1 MSGNLVADTV
11 AAETLGT
18 ALRRG
23 GYSEDAVYRLLGDEA
38 YSSERGDIPADER
51 RLPETPPAT
60 LVRLFFLQLPVSADE
75 AEVAL
80 GRSGIDALEA
90 TGLAEVGDE
99 VIPRGRLL
107 PIGKLLLASDG
118 FSRDAD
124 DPADYVATYTPT
136 ARVLDSLT
144 PRPRVERALDVGT
157 GSGIHA
163 LLAAQHAGQVIATD
177 VNPRALAYTTLN
189 AALNGLHNVEC
200 RQGSLFEPVEGET
213 FGLITCNAPYV
224 ISPETRWVYRDSEFS
239 EDGVSQRV
247 LLSAAAHLADDG
259 YAAMLVSWLAF
270 DENAPDE
277 RVIGWADESGCDS
290 WILSTLN
297 SDPLTHAAE
306 WNSHLAGEAFGDAL
320 DEWARYFDDLGVE
333 LVSEGGVILHKR
345 PGGGH
350 SARVDELD
358 EEDLD
363 DAGDQILRA
372 FESRARLA
380 ELRSDEALLEERIGV
395 ASSLR
400 LERELERAGSRAVD
414 VEGSVDIAEG
424 TKHAVDASADAQEVI
439 ASLDSRLRLAE
450 VVDTTADRLG
460 FDGEETEALREETI
474 EVIREL
480 LELGALHFR
489 GD

>member
-1 MSGNLVADTV
+1 MRSIGCSAT
-11 AAETLGT
+11 
-18 ALRRG
+18 RR
-23 GYSEDAVYRLLGDEA
+23 
-38 YSSERGDIPADER
+38 
-51 RLPETPPAT
+51 T
-60 LVRLFFLQLPVSADE
+60 PVSEATSRPTSGGFPRRNSRRSCASSSSSSRSRAEE
-75 AEVAL
+75 AEIAL
-80 GRSGIDALEA
+80 GQSGIDALEA
-90 TGLAEVGDE
+90 TGLAEVGDD
-99 VIPRGRLL
+99 VIPRARLL

-144 PRPRVERALDVGT
+144 PRPRVDRALDVGT

-189 AALNGLHNVEC
+189 AALNGIHNVEC

-239 EDGVSQRV
+239 EDGVSERV

-277 RVIGWADESGCDS
+277 RVIGWAEASGCDS

-306 WNSHLAGEAFGDAL
+306 WNSHLAGEALGDAL

-333 LVSEGGVILHKR
+333 LVSEGGSH
-345 PGGGH
+345 PPQ
-350 SARVDELD
+350 A
-358 EEDLD
+358 
-363 DAGDQILRA
+363 
-372 FESRARLA
+372 SRRW
-380 ELRSDEALLEERIGV
+380 
-395 ASSLR
+395 
-400 LERELERAGSRAVD
+400 
-414 VEGSVDIAEG
+414 
-424 TKHAVDASADAQEVI
+424 T
-439 ASLDSRLRLAE
+439 
-450 VVDTTADRLG
+450 
-460 FDGEETEALREETI
+460 
-474 EVIREL
+474 
-480 LELGALHFR
+480 
-489 GD
+489 

>member
-1 MSGNLVADTV
+1 
-11 AAETLGT
+11 
-18 ALRRG
+18 
-23 GYSEDAVYRLLGDEA
+23 
-38 YSSERGDIPADER
+38 
-51 RLPETPPAT
+51 
-60 LVRLFFLQLPVSADE
+60 
-75 AEVAL
+75 
-80 GRSGIDALEA
+80 
-90 TGLAEVGDE
+90 
-99 VIPRGRLL
+99 
-107 PIGKLLLASDG
+107 
-118 FSRDAD
+118 
-124 DPADYVATYTPT
+124 
-136 ARVLDSLT
+136 
-144 PRPRVERALDVGT
+144 LDVGT

-239 EDGVSQRV
+239 EDGVSERV

-277 RVIGWADESGCDS
+277 RVIVWAEASGCDS

-306 WNSHLAGEAFGDAL
+306 WNSHLAGEALGDAL

-372 FESRARLA
+372 FEGRARLA
-380 ELRSDEALLEERIGV
+380 ELRNDEALLEERIGV

-414 VEGSVDIAEG
+414 VEGSVDISEG
-424 TKHAVDASADAQEVI
+424 TKHTVDASADAQEVI

-460 FDGEETEALREETI
+460 FDDEETEALREETL

>member
-1 MSGNLVADTV
+1 MPT
-11 AAETLGT
+11 
-18 ALRRG
+18 
-23 GYSEDAVYRLLGDEA
+23 
-38 YSSERGDIPADER
+38 
-51 RLPETPPAT
+51 
-60 LVRLFFLQLPVSADE
+60 E

-90 TGLAEVGDE
+90 TGLAEVGDD
-99 VIPRGRLL
+99 VIPRARLL

-239 EDGVSQRV
+239 EDGVSERV

-277 RVIGWADESGCDS
+277 RVIGWAEASGCDS

-306 WNSHLAGEAFGDAL
+306 WNSHLAGEALGDAL

-372 FESRARLA
+372 FEGRARLA

-450 VVDTTADRLG
+450 RRRHDRRPAG
-460 FDGEETEALREETI
+460 
-474 EVIREL
+474 IRRRRDR
-480 LELGALHFR
+480 GIAR
-489 GD
+489 GDNRSHPRAARARRAALPRRLTAADQRQRLESVSLRAEIIDLEVTMKGASKPKKLAKKVPQKSLKEKRQDKRAAGKKGLGST

>member
-51 RLPETPPAT
+51 RLPETPLAT

-90 TGLAEVGDE
+90 TGLAEVGGE
-99 VIPRGRLL
+99 VIPRARLL

-224 ISPETRWVYRDSEFS
+224 ISPETRWV
-239 EDGVSQRV
+239 
-247 LLSAAAHLADDG
+247 
-259 YAAMLVSWLAF
+259 
-270 DENAPDE
+270 
-277 RVIGWADESGCDS
+277 
-290 WILSTLN
+290 
-297 SDPLTHAAE
+297 
-306 WNSHLAGEAFGDAL
+306 
-320 DEWARYFDDLGVE
+320 
-333 LVSEGGVILHKR
+333 
-345 PGGGH
+345 
-350 SARVDELD
+350 
-358 EEDLD
+358 
-363 DAGDQILRA
+363 
-372 FESRARLA
+372 
-380 ELRSDEALLEERIGV
+380 
-395 ASSLR
+395 
-400 LERELERAGSRAVD
+400 
-414 VEGSVDIAEG
+414 
-424 TKHAVDASADAQEVI
+424 
-439 ASLDSRLRLAE
+439 
-450 VVDTTADRLG
+450 
-460 FDGEETEALREETI
+460 
-474 EVIREL
+474 
-480 LELGALHFR
+480 
-489 GD
+489 

>member
-51 RLPETPPAT
+51 RLPETPLAT
-60 LVRLFFLQLPVSADE
+60 LVRLFFLQLPVTADE

-90 TGLAEVGDE
+90 TGLAEVGDD
-99 VIPRGRLL
+99 VIPRARLL

-189 AALNGLHNVEC
+189 AALERAPQC
-200 RQGSLFEPVEGET
+200 RVPPGKPVRARG
-213 FGLITCNAPYV
+213 G
-224 ISPETRWVYRDSEFS
+224 RDLRAHHLQRPLRHLAR
-239 EDGVSQRV
+239 DALGVSRQRV
-247 LLSAAAHLADDG
+247 LRGRGVGARAALRSRASRRRWLRGHARELAC
-259 YAAMLVSWLAF
+259 VRR
-270 DENAPDE
+270 E
-277 RVIGWADESGCDS
+277 RTRRARDRLGGGER
-290 WILSTLN
+290 LRQL
-297 SDPLTHAAE
+297 DPLDPELRSA
-306 WNSHLAGEAFGDAL
+306 DA
-320 DEWARYFDDLGVE
+320 RRGVE
-333 LVSEGGVILHKR
+333 LA
-345 PGGGH
+345 PGRRGP
-350 SARVDELD
+350 R
-358 EEDLD
+358 
-363 DAGDQILRA
+363 R
-372 FESRARLA
+372 RAR
-380 ELRSDEALLEERIGV
+380 RVGALLRRPRGRARERRGRHPPQ
-395 ASSLR
+395 ASR
-400 LERELERAGSRAVD
+400 WW
-414 VEGSVDIAEG
+414 
-424 TKHAVDASADAQEVI
+424 T
-439 ASLDSRLRLAE
+439 
-450 VVDTTADRLG
+450 
-460 FDGEETEALREETI
+460 
-474 EVIREL
+474 
-480 LELGALHFR
+480 
-489 GD
+489 

>member
-51 RLPETPPAT
+51 RLPETPLAT
-60 LVRLFFLQLPVSADE
+60 LVRLFFLQLPVNADE

-90 TGLAEVGDE
+90 TGLAEVGDD
-99 VIPRGRLL
+99 VIPRARLL

-239 EDGVSQRV
+239 EDGVSERV

-259 YAAMLVSWLAF
+259 YAAMLVELARVRR
-270 DENAPDE
+270 E
-277 RVIGWADESGCDS
+277 RARRTRHRLGGGER
-290 WILSTLN
+290 LRQL
-297 SDPLTHAAE
+297 DPL
-306 WNSHLAGEAFGDAL
+306 D
-320 DEWARYFDDLGVE
+320 
-333 LVSEGGVILHKR
+333 
-345 PGGGH
+345 P
-350 SARVDELD
+350 
-358 EEDLD
+358 
-363 DAGDQILRA
+363 
-372 FESRARLA
+372 
-380 ELRSDEALLEERIGV
+380 ELRSAHARRRVELAPGRRGPRRRARRVGALLRRPRGR
-395 ASSLR
+395 A
-400 LERELERAGSRAVD
+400 RE
-414 VEGSVDIAEG
+414 
-424 TKHAVDASADAQEVI
+424 
-439 ASLDSRLRLAE
+439 
-450 VVDTTADRLG
+450 
-460 FDGEETEALREETI
+460 
-474 EVIREL
+474 
-480 LELGALHFR
+480 
-489 GD
+489 

>member
-1 MSGNLVADTV
+1 MADTV

-23 GYSEDAVYRLLGDEA
+23 GYSEDAVYRLLGDDA
-38 YSSERGDIPADER
+38 YSSERGDTPTDER
-51 RLPETPPAT
+51 RLPQTPAAT
-60 LVRLFFLQLPVSADE
+60 LVRLFFLQLGVTTEE
-75 AEVAL
+75 AEAAL
-80 GRSGIDALEA
+80 GRSGVDALEA
-90 TGLAEVGDE
+90 TGLAEIGDQ
-99 VIPRGRLL
+99 VIPRARLL

-118 FSRDAD
+118 FSRDVD

-163 LLAAQHAGQVIATD
+163 LLAAQHAGRVIATD

-189 AALNGLHNVEC
+189 AALNGIHNVKC

-239 EDGVSQRV
+239 EDEVSERV
-247 LLSAAAHLADDG
+247 LLSAAEHLADDG
-259 YAAMLVSWLAF
+259 YAAMLVSWIAL
-270 DENAPDE
+270 DEKAPDE
-277 RVIGWADESGCDS
+277 RVIGWTEASGCNS
-290 WILSTLN
+290 WILSTMN

-306 WNSHLAGEAFGDAL
+306 WNSHLVGEALGDAL
-320 DEWARYFDDLGVE
+320 DEWARYFDELGVE
-333 LVSEGGVILHKR
+333 LVSEGAVILHKR
-345 PGGGH
+345 SGGGH
-350 SARVDELD
+350 SSRVDELD

-372 FESRARLA
+372 FEARARLE
-380 ELRSDEALLEERIGV
+380 ELPSDKALLEERIGV

-400 LERELERAGSRAVD
+400 LERELEPAGGRAVD
-414 VEGSVDIAEG
+414 VEGSVDLADG
-424 TKHAVDASADAQEVI
+424 TKHAVDASADVQEVI
-439 ASLDSRLRLAE
+439 ASLDSRLRLSE

-460 FDGEETEALREETI
+460 FDDEEIEALREEAV
-474 EVIREL
+474 EVTREL
-480 LELGALHFR
+480 LELGALRFR